1 MTTRKFGSR
10 RSGFFSS
17 SDRLRAKRRRQDRK
31 GLLETLE
38 QRQLLAGP
46 DLIAIQPNQ
55 GSLLFDGAELTVQP
69 RELVFQFD
77 AATEIDPATLSGIQ
91 ITRAGG
97 DGQFEAAEAT
107 TDFGTN
113 GAVLVDFRA
122 VQAGAAGNGLTLQFT
137 SVASNGSAIPTVAV
151 SGDTISVVLN
161 SNPAR
166 ETTVAGL
173 LSALQ
178 GNAEA
183 AALVSGLQ
191 VTGATS
197 ARIGRSTPN
206 GLQVVLGGANAATAI
221 TDLGTGNAVR
231 VRVLSTTTGPDGRG
245 QQLIVERRNFLGPA
259 LPAVLVSGND
269 VRVQV
274 NSSPGNETTVAQ
286 FITAINSNPQ
296 ASQLLQLELQAG
308 AGSTKIG
315 NVAPTYSPL
324 SLSGAS
330 DVEVVPGYIGLG
342 DSAREV
348 VFRFSE
354 ALPDDVYQ
362 ISVFGEGATA
372 LTNTNGEAFGD
383 GQNFGLQFD
392 LNLGPQVLAVVPE
405 PVRRNASGVL
415 SPEVGVI
422 EVHFSEALDPAIT
435 TNPTLFRQF
444 FDLYYTRDTANPNDD
459 VRVQPSL
466 TSPPTFNSV
475 TRIATIRFD
484 QPLARVAD
492 PDNPGE
498 FLTGGVRVRI
508 GETEVGANR
517 LNPLEPTEIQLAVND
532 AGDSFA
538 TAYPL
543 GNQFDINANGP
554 QTLVFQSEILNE
566 TAFGLDLPAGSG
578 VPGVST
584 PRAEDPTRLDRIV
597 PLDYLR
603 NGADRFDGISTIYYD
618 FAPSFLGDDPNSPGL
633 DNETTYFNII
643 SEQQKERVREALHQ
657 FSEYLGIQFV
667 ETNGG
672 PAGDAFFTIAVGDLY
687 GGNPAAT
694 SGDGGLAVVTRDRDG
709 DGIDDLGVMDF
720 QDFDESTDDLYGGE
734 FFRGAML
741 VVGQMLGYGYADDL
755 PQPVTQSTGSVFN
768 PGTDNEAAFPSIAD
782 IINGQY
788 MYRPDS
794 TDVDL
799 YQFELTRPGM
809 ISISTL
815 AERLPDASLLDTTL
829 RLYRELADG
838 TFEEL
843 AANDDYFSKDSLIE
857 LQLAPGNYVVGV
869 SASGNDTY
877 DPAIAGT
884 GFGGRTEGSYE
895 LRLNFVATDTA
906 TLNDATGQALD
917 GDADGR
923 PGGIFN
929 FWFVPAD
936 PSTTLYV
943 DKSASSLG
951 NGSLA
956 QPYRDLDDA
965 LARAQPGQTV
975 RVVANGG
982 ADGLV
987 YTPEDNLS
995 YQVGLDSLGNPLQD
1009 GAELIVPQGV
1019 TLVIDAGAI
1028 FKMQRSRV
1036 GIGSTAPTID
1046 YSGAA
1051 LQLLGTPTMLD
1062 AAGRPVVDSEGQLV
1076 PGSVIFTSYNDDSV
1090 GAGNSPSFTPVAKAG
1105 DWGGLDFR
1113 GDLDAADESRF
1124 NPEDAGLFLNQIQF
1138 ADIRYGGGRVSV
1150 DGRTVVISPIDMAIT
1165 RPTIVYSQI
1174 SNSADAAMAATP
1186 DTFAETRFD
1195 EPDVQSE
1202 AAFVPDY
1209 TRVGPDIHNNYIIDN
1224 SINGL
1229 FIRVVT
1235 RSGSTLQPLTVQA
1248 RFDDTDIPHIL
1259 TENLVIE
1266 GTPGGPVVDS
1276 TAPSILLTNLSQG
1289 VGTSIPA
1296 GSYAYRVTNVE
1307 PSGQESAASTR
1318 TASFELTAAG
1328 AIRLRQLPR
1337 VPAGGEF
1344 VARNLY
1350 RATVTIDATTGEE
1363 VVGPF
1368 QLVAQLNASTT
1379 TYVDNN
1385 GNPGRTLVDR
1395 PQAFRSRLDA
1405 RLDIDPGT
1413 VLKIDSARIEAR
1425 FGAQLLAEGESG
1437 LPIVFTSLEDQRYG
1451 GSGTFDTNDRGTDFE
1466 ITPGDWGGLYFGQGA
1481 TGSFDNV
1488 VIAGAGGTT
1497 RIEGGF
1503 AAFNAIEVHQADL
1516 RLANSKFEFNADG
1529 QDPVDDDRV
1538 GRGSNAAG
1546 TVFVRAATPVIVNNQ
1561 FIGGEGAAIT
1571 VDLNSLSYQAVS
1583 DPGRSTGVLD
1593 RVDSL
1598 GNAGPLVRNNQLADN
1613 DVNGMRV
1620 RGGELTTKGVWD
1632 DYDIVHVVR
1641 DTIEVPN
1648 QFVYGGL
1655 QLKSDARGSL
1665 VVKFQDDLETAGLV
1679 VGGSLL
1685 TAEEQLRGINDRI
1698 GGSLQLIGHPDF
1710 PVVLTTLA
1718 DDFAGAGFQPDGSPQ
1733 MDTNNDGLLGGS
1745 LSDQAG
1751 GGTGALL
1758 PTGPEVNNGTLIDND
1773 VAQTIPG
1780 FFSALIGDGNDVLQ
1794 SAVTGLDIN
1803 QQLLVAQNYIFEYT
1817 TYVVVGTT
1825 ATELSASTITQP
1837 AALIADDRVESRGTF
1852 AGPNGLVNWVATSY
1866 FQDGVATLFTALD
1879 LSTSDGSAL
1888 GDIQVISYLD
1898 EDVDLISDDILYT
1911 VGTPGQADFRAFTI
1925 DGASRVGF
1933 AQGGF
1938 YSNDGVNQTS
1948 AVFDGW
1954 AADQYFDLEQA
1965 IQAGTATF
1973 SVLGNID
1980 LIDLPVGIQ
1989 PGLGTTY
1996 GPNDVTTAFA
2006 WSTNPTASSSRIT
2019 SFLELVPEDPSQG
2032 NGLQDVTAGLWNGV
2046 VVREAASDRN
2056 VAAIAENE
2064 SVSAISPGTNAIPGQ
2079 SQFVGELAPSESQG
2093 DENRRIGFSI
2103 DGFLSKRDD
2112 VDVYSFVAESGTQVW
2127 FDIDRTNNAL
2137 DTVLE
2142 LVDANGMVL
2151 ARSND
2156 SLAEEADPSLLFVSD
2171 RLDADS
2177 VRPMSE
2183 AGERTETQVLTI
2195 SANVADAE
2203 GFLNFTLFGS
2213 AVTVPVA
2220 IEQFLAN
2227 PAGSVQA
2234 ALNAA
2239 YRSTLGPVEVSLTR
2253 RDPRVVDPLDPSV
2266 VLDPGGDYELQI
2278 RFDNDLYLGSD
2289 VPDLNVDASLLNLP
2303 AGGTVTTSMRV
2314 QVDDNELQ
2322 DLYST
2327 NRYDAGMRIVLPGES
2342 GTRNLYHIRV
2352 RSNDSPANPG
2362 VRNGLTSGSYN
2373 LQLRLRE
2380 TDESPGTQV
2389 SFADIRYATTG
2400 LQIIGQPFH
2409 SPLLG
2414 EDYEQSAANDTF
2426 AQAQPLGPYG
2436 VAIDATA
2443 ADGAGPLSSDRLS
2456 KSIGG
2461 VLDGED
2467 DIDWYQFDVQYER
2480 LTRDDAALYMATV
2493 FDLDYA
2499 DNFARAD
2506 MAFYIFDAVGNLV
2519 MTAGDSN
2526 IADDQPRA
2534 GLGVD
2539 TTDLSRGSAG
2549 TLDPYLGTAELSEG
2563 TYYVAISNQT
2573 RIPQQLD
2580 QFYVQSPANPLLRLE
2595 PIDSV
2600 LRIAEDRID
2609 SFGGG
2614 TAADPIVPVLFD
2626 PVNSIIDYT
2635 LNDVVLYTIGR
2646 NNTGIQQTVNMINP
2660 FTGENYGSIGLPN
2673 QDIADFAFLPNG
2685 ELFGYNRDFL
2695 NGNAPNDTGVGYF
2708 RISSEDAALTS
2719 IGPSNIETY
2728 EVVLTADGPEVIR
2741 SDEGV
2746 HPEAMTFLGD
2756 GLGLFVGNRI
2766 PASTVGTFPN
2776 QRPAYFSNILYQF
2789 DPQTGEA
2796 FSGAAGDRV
2805 VRTFTV
2811 GGQTVTFDERGNGA
2825 GTQIRERGYIETR
2838 LVDSLGNVLNSNTAA
2853 RTSFVVT
2860 AATRVG
2866 VNGQTTPLIV
2876 DSLATGGATTF
2887 TITASDLTQ
2896 YTFEFDAG
2904 PEFTY
2909 QYDDEL
2915 GAAIR
2920 DGDQIS
2926 VTTLAGTTT
2935 YEFNTG
2941 PVLTVDATLVVDG
2954 DQVVLTDS
2962 NGVERTFE
2970 FDANGSVS
2978 SGAIRVA
2985 MLDVNGIALTPED
2998 LYAGLADTI
3007 TRADFGVVAR
3017 ATESLGRIS
3026 LSQDSETVLPV
3037 VSGAG
3042 LAVEGDYAVTPGL
3055 EANQIRVEENASAEE
3070 FAAAIAGAVRNGVT
3084 VGYAG
3089 NRINFRGATSVD
3101 VTSLQIANVIT
3112 AQTGQA
3118 GVAVGSGN
3126 IAVPFSVSDRDV
3138 DIAVRIAQAINNASV
3153 GTVTATANGREVT
3166 VSNASVTRNSVGPAF
3181 EVVNV
3186 APGGI
3191 VRGIAPI
3198 DGVLYAVS
3206 DAGGLYRVTDPTNFN
3221 PNPLGIATYVGTAT
3235 DLVGIPFTGLVAGPQ
3250 NVDGG
3255 QYADLLFGT
3264 TSDGRVY
3271 AFNTAGE
3278 LQPVFFGGQTSI
3290 DADGNGGVRGLAF
3303 STLDSNLWHVTGTRG
3318 DDPGHGID
3326 PIFNGTREAV
3336 PGGSSLHF
3344 AFEGGTSSTGGNPL
3358 NVARQD
3364 GQALS
3369 NTYNFPGGAYGA
3381 LESNTFDL
3389 VGYSAADQPY
3399 LYFNYFLE
3407 SDDGLDSFRV
3417 YVITKDGAEH
3427 LVSTNASARGIGE
3440 LDDQYDEPTPDDGID
3455 VDVQEIFDNSGTWRQ
3470 ARVPLSE
3477 FAGREDL
3484 RLRVEFSSSG
3494 QVGGGDA
3501 SIRAL
3506 PGSDLR
3512 DGQQFTISGQEF
3524 YLSFGPTIVTPP
3536 GSDIAAFYAAA
3547 DGAVAG
3553 SAPDTRVTVNIG
3565 GVTFVLNDGFR
3576 NVDTAAG
3583 EVEVLLF
3590 DASVIGA
3597 TPVAQL
3603 TASQITALLA
3613 PVVAANPPAPVID
3626 SSFDFTVESN
3636 DELISATPLAIP
3648 DGDVTYS
3655 GVGNIN
3661 NAQDVDL
3668 YRVDLPAGATLSVTV
3683 DPELGSTLTPI
3694 VRVFDVRGN
3703 VVASQPIP
3711 PFDPLNPGVVVDF
3724 LTVAQSDATYYIG
3737 ISSNQNSNYN
3747 PTIAGSGTDGD
3758 IGNYTAEI
3766 SVTRDFRVLSDGNR
3780 IEVTGGY
3787 AVSLPAD
3794 SPLSVEQSLNNVGL
3808 PVTVDSGMSATE
3820 VADAIRYAAAQR
3832 FAGGQLTGF
3841 GSSGSLVKFT
3851 GLNVDDSGPFGMGGI
3866 RYGDSFGSEGPGR
3879 TQNNAFEGV
3888 YIDDIIIGFAERG
3901 ELATGATVAT
3911 NFIVDPSPNLT
3922 NPPQP
3927 VSGLV
3932 TGSYQLEIRD
3942 ASEYVASNDGVTF
3955 RALDTNTRLAQSQTI
3970 TAHAATDLIDGMTF
3984 TIGDGNSTVT
3994 FEFDLLESET
4004 GVAPGRVAIPYTFL
4018 AVEPG
4023 TEDLNPLTGLPIPGT
4038 GLVRPQTASEVAKA
4052 IVAAINSSV
4061 VQSVLN
4067 VSAQPASGLD
4077 TVADPRV
4084 NLLGLSLVDNSSGA
4098 LANVARLGGRG
4109 DENREREAQGVIL
4122 VENSRFLFN
4131 SQYGIDLV
4139 HDVTADVAGNTT
4151 NSLVRY
4157 PRNLV
4162 ELNSEALV
4170 PGVVVQSN
4178 VLAFND
4184 VGGLRISGI
4193 AAGGSGRDPVPFDR
4207 IVNNTVIGG
4216 TVTPGETAP
4225 SATINGIVF
4234 SQGSLSF
4241 ADAVT
4246 SYTPGANGG
4255 PLPDVTFQNALTA
4268 LGVPD
4273 STGRGA
4279 EPVDGTT
4286 TVSLG
4291 SGGVLVLEFVNNRLT
4306 GSGDSRPDLA
4316 IFETGAVESVLV
4328 EVSRDGVTYTQ
4339 VGIADGL
4346 SSLID
4351 IDAAGF
4357 GPQDRLAFVRLTDLR
4372 QGDPTSSTIGADID
4386 AVGAIFSASVDQF
4399 VPGGTGITV
4408 RQNASPTL
4416 LNNVIANSAI
4426 GLDVDALSSS
4436 SVLGA
4441 STFYRN
4447 TAAVSGTTLAGR
4459 FEQLVPTSE
4468 ELFVSAGDL
4477 IFTPSSGS
4485 SIIDASIDS
4494 LQDRSSLV
4502 TVRNPLGLPP
4512 SPILAPRFDANG
4524 QLRVDDP
4531 EVESPFGSG
4540 ELVFK
4545 DRGAEDRGDQIG
4557 PRAILTSPRASEQG
4571 SDAGVVDVIGA
4582 PRFFEIQLVDGIAPS
4597 DPVPGVGI
4605 DDRSV
4610 SGGSILLL
4618 ENGVP
4623 LVQGRDY
4630 RFGYNPST
4638 NVIRLTPLAG
4648 VFRTDAV
4655 YVIRMLDATDSVIQA
4670 LDGGTTVD
4678 GGIFNIVDRTG
4689 QSTAFEYETG
4699 ITLTVTQ
4706 TLTDVV
4712 GTDGATFSVTDG
4724 SSLFTFELDEDQSS
4738 TPGNIAIPVAV
4749 NATVEEIA
4757 EAIADAI
4764 NLSAL
4769 NLTAVIS
4776 GDGQVGLTGTNPL
4789 SAVDPLQS
4797 GMLVSG
4803 AIGTA
4808 IGFGIGIPA
4817 NVAVPAGVEDGQ
4829 TFVIRRGAIQEVT
4842 FEIDSDNSLDTP
4854 GAVRVAVSTAP
4865 TLDQLANA
4873 MVAAISGSG
4882 LGLAPIHVGG
4892 GRIALGGDVNYSLD
4906 MSNTVLNQL
4915 GVPGQTASLPVQI
4928 APNATAQAA
4937 ATRIVETIVAAGLP
4951 GISASQVGSRVFID
4965 GSSDVTGTGV
4975 EDLVTIRDEVGNL
4988 LQSNQANGQTELTI
5002 FVGAGF
5008 DYGDAPDAAAGTSP
5022 GNYQTR
5028 FDDNGPRL
5036 KVDNGLRIGAT
5047 VTADADAKVP
5057 NGDVDD
5063 GVTFGGIFQ
5072 RGFSTPVSVDVQS
5085 DGLAYVLDI
5094 LVDWNGDG
5102 DFNDA
5107 NESRRFN
5114 SPFLGTTLAVPE
5126 DAVLGTTY
5134 ARFILTGVR
5143 TDPNTNQPVEVG
5155 EIEDVPL
5162 VIQANPYQ
5170 NPNGKYDVNNQDG
5183 VTPLDALQVINALN
5197 AYNRIYGGTSIPLP
5211 PPAGFPVNGFLDV
5224 DGNGRI
5230 EPNDAK
5236 GVIDELNRL
5245 YRQQTRQGEAA
5256 GSGSSV
5262 FDPAATMGVEGV
5274 LDTLASDRVSAASN
5288 ELAVDQLFTEM
5299 GN

>member
-10 RSGFFSS
+10 RSGFFAS

-46 DLIAIQPNQ
+46 DLVAIQPNE
-55 GSLLFDGAELTVQP
+55 GSLLFEGAELTVQP
-69 RELVFQFD
+69 KELVFQFD
-77 AATEIDPATLSGIQ
+77 ADTAIDPATLSGIQ

-97 DGQFEAAEAT
+97 DEQFEAAEAT

-122 VQAGAAGNGLTLQFT
+122 VESGAAGDGITLQFS
-137 SVASNGSAIPTVAV
+137 SVASNGSAIPTVNV
-151 SGDTISVVLN
+151 DGTTISVVLN

-166 ETTVAGL
+166 ETTVAAL
-173 LSALQ
+173 LSAFAS
-178 GNAEA
+178 NSA
-183 AALVSGLQ
+183 ASALVTPLQ
-191 VTGATS
+191 VTGASS
-197 ARIGRSTPN
+197 ARIGGTTPDD
-206 GLQVVLGGANAATAI
+206 LEVVLAGANSATAV

-231 VRVLSTTTGPDGRG
+231 VRILSTLTGPDGVG

-259 LPAVLVSGND
+259 LPAVLVNGND
-269 VRVQV
+269 VRVQI
-274 NSSPGNETTVAQ
+274 NSSPGDETTVDE

-296 ASQLLQLELQAG
+296 ASQLLQVELQAG
-308 AGSTKIG
+308 AGGTTIG
-315 NVAPTYSPL
+315 DVATSYSPL
-324 SLSGAS
+324 TLTGAS
-330 DVEVVPGYIGLG
+330 DVTIEPGYIGLG

-348 VFRFSE
+348 VFRFAE
-354 ALPDDVYQ
+354 PLPDDKYQ
-362 ISVFGEGATA
+362 ISVLGEGASA
-372 LTNTNGEAFGD
+372 LTNTQGEAFAD

-405 PVRRNASGVL
+405 PVRRASDGTL
-415 SPEVGVI
+415 SPDVGVI
-422 EVHFSEALDPAIT
+422 EIHFSEALDPAIVT
-435 TNPTLFRQF
+435 DPVLFRQF
-444 FDLYYTRDTANPNDD
+444 FDLYYTRDTVDPNDD

-466 TSPPTFNSV
+466 SSPPTFDSV
-475 TRIATIRFD
+475 SNIATVRFD
-484 QPLARVAD
+484 RPLARVPD
-492 PDNPGE
+492 PDSPGQ
-498 FLTGGVRVRI
+498 FLAGGVRLRV
-508 GETEVGANR
+508 GDTEAAAHSGNQLV
-517 LNPLEPTEIQLAVND
+517 PTEITLTAND

-543 GNQFDINANGP
+543 GPQFDFNASST
-554 QTLVFQSEILNE
+554 QTLTFSGEIMNA
-566 TAFGLDLPAGSG
+566 TPFGLDLPAGPD

-603 NGADRFDGISTIYYD
+603 QGADRFDGISTIYYD

-633 DNETTYFNII
+633 DNDTTYFNII
-643 SEQQKERVREALHQ
+643 SEQQKDRVREALHQ

-694 SGDGGLAVVTRDRDG
+694 SGDGGLAVVTRDRNG

-720 QDFDESTDDLYGGE
+720 QDFDESIDDQYGGE

-755 PQPVTQSTGSVFN
+755 PQPVTQSTDSVFN
-768 PGTDNEAAFPSIAD
+768 PGTDNEAAFPSTAD
-782 IINGQY
+782 IVNGQY

-799 YQFELTRPGM
+799 YQFQLTRPGK

-815 AERLPDASLLDTTL
+815 AERLPAASLLDTAL
-829 RLYRELADG
+829 RLYRELPDG

-843 AANDDYFSKDSLIE
+843 AANDDYFSRDSLIE
-857 LQLAPGNYVVGV
+857 LDLTPGNYVVGV
-869 SASGNDTY
+869 SASGNETY
-877 DPAIAGT
+877 DPAITGT
-884 GFGGRTEGSYE
+884 GFGGRSEGSYD
-895 LRLNFVATDTA
+895 LQINFVASDSQ
-906 TLNDATGQALD
+906 TLNDATGVALD

-923 PGGIFN
+923 PGGVYN

-943 DKSASSLG
+943 DKAASSLG
-951 NGSLA
+951 NGTLG

-995 YQVGLDSLGNPLQD
+995 YQVGLNSLGNSLQD
-1009 GAELIVPQGV
+1009 GAELKVPQGV

-1046 YSGAA
+1046 YSGAS

-1062 AAGRPVVDSEGQLV
+1062 SSGRPVVDDEGELI
-1076 PGSVIFTSYNDDSV
+1076 PGSVIFTSYNDDTV
-1090 GAGNSPSFTPVAKAG
+1090 GGGNSPAFTPVATAG

-1124 NPEDAGLFLNQIQF
+1124 NPEDAGLFLNQVQF

-1165 RPTIVYSQI
+1165 RPTIVHSQI
-1174 SNSADAAMAATP
+1174 SMSADAAIAATP

-1195 EPDVQSE
+1195 EPDAQS
-1202 AAFVPDY
+1202 ATSFIPDY
-1209 TRVGPDIHNNYIIDN
+1209 ARVGPDIHHNHITNN

-1229 FIRVVT
+1229 FVRVVT

-1276 TAPSILLTNLSQG
+1276 SAPSILLTNLSQG
-1289 VGTSIPA
+1289 VGTSVPA
-1296 GSYAYRVTNVE
+1296 GTYAYRVTYVE
-1307 PSGQESAASTR
+1307 ADGQQSAASTR
-1318 TASFELTAAG
+1318 TPSFELTSDG
-1328 AIRLRQLPR
+1328 AIRLTQLPR
-1337 VPAGGEF
+1337 VPSGGEF

-1350 RATVTIDATTGEE
+1350 RAVVTLDADGNEVTGA
-1363 VVGPF
+1363 F

-1385 GNPGRTLVDR
+1385 GTPGRTLVDS
-1395 PQAFRSRLDA
+1395 PQAFRARLDA

-1413 VLKIDSARIEAR
+1413 VIKLDSARIEAR
-1425 FGAQLLAEGESG
+1425 FGAQLLAEGEAG

-1451 GSGTFDTNDRGTDFE
+1451 GSGTFDTNDRGVEFD
-1466 ITPGDWGGLYFGQGA
+1466 ITPGDWGGIYLGQGA
-1481 TGSFDNV
+1481 TGSMDNV

-1503 AAFNAIEVHQADL
+1503 ADFNAIEVHQADL

-1529 QDPVDDDRV
+1529 QETAGNDRV
-1538 GRGSNAAG
+1538 GRGANAEG

-1571 VDLNSLSYQAVS
+1571 VDVNSLSFQTVV
-1583 DPGRSTGVLD
+1583 DTGRSTGELD
-1593 RVDSL
+1593 KVASL
-1598 GNAGPLVRNNQLADN
+1598 GNSGPLVRDNRLDDN

-1620 RGGELTTKGVWD
+1620 RGGELTTQGVWD

-1679 VGGSLL
+1679 VGGNLL
-1685 TAEEQLRGINDRI
+1685 TAEEQLRGIDDRI

-1718 DDFAGAGFQPDGSPQ
+1718 DDFAGAGFTPAGLPQ
-1733 MDTNNDGLLGGS
+1733 LDTNNDGLLGGS
-1745 LSDQAG
+1745 LSDQTG
-1751 GGTGALL
+1751 GGSSGTL

-1773 VAQTIPG
+1773 VAQDVAG
-1780 FFSALIGDGNDVLQ
+1780 FFAADIGAGNSVLQ
-1794 SAVTGLDIN
+1794 SAVSGLDTN
-1803 QQLLVAQNYIFEYT
+1803 QQLLIAQNYIFEYT
-1817 TYVVVGTT
+1817 TYVVVGGT
-1825 ATELSASTITQP
+1825 ATELSASTITQ
-1837 AALIADDRVESRGTF
+1837 AATLIADDRVESRGTF
-1852 AGPNGLVNWVATSY
+1852 TGPNGEVEWIATSY

-1879 LSTSDGSAL
+1879 LTTSDGSAL
-1888 GDIQVISYLD
+1888 GDIQVVSYLD
-1898 EDVDLISDDILYT
+1898 EDVDFVSDDILYT
-1911 VGTPGQADFRAFTI
+1911 VGTPGQADFRAYTI
-1925 DGASRVGF
+1925 DGVSRLGF
-1933 AQGGF
+1933 SHGGY
-1938 YSNDGVNQTS
+1938 YSDDGVNQTS
-1948 AVFDGW
+1948 ATFDGW
-1954 AADQYFDLEQA
+1954 AADQFNDLQTA

-1973 SVLGNID
+1973 SLVGDID
-1980 LIDLPVGIQ
+1980 LVDLPIGVE

-1996 GPNDVTTAFA
+1996 GPNDITTAFA
-2006 WSTNPTASSSRIT
+2006 WSTTATASSSRIT
-2019 SFLELVPEDPSQG
+2019 SFLEFIPEDPSLG
-2032 NGLQDVTAGLWNGV
+2032 TGLQDVEAGLWNGV

-2064 SVSAISPGTNAIPGQ
+2064 SLAAISPGTNAIPGQ
-2079 SQFVGELAPSESQG
+2079 SQYLGELAPSESEG
-2093 DENRRIGFSI
+2093 DENRRIGFI
-2103 DGFLSKRDD
+2103 VDGFLSQRDD
-2112 VDVYSFVAESGTQVW
+2112 VDVYSFVAESGTEVW
-2127 FDIDRTNNAL
+2127 FDIDRTANSL
-2137 DTVLE
+2137 DAVLE

-2156 SLAEEADPSLLFVSD
+2156 SLAEEADPSLLFVD
-2171 RLDADS
+2171 EGRLDADS
-2177 VRPMSE
+2177 VNPMSE
-2183 AGERTETQVLTI
+2183 AGERTETQILTI
-2195 SANVADAE
+2195 GSDVEQTE

-2213 AVTVPVA
+2213 AINVPVDV
-2220 IEQFLAN
+2220 ELFLAN
-2227 PAGSVQA
+2227 PAATVEA

-2239 YRSTLGPVEVSLTR
+2239 YQSVLGPLDVSLAR
-2253 RDPRVVDPLDPSV
+2253 RSAGD
-2266 VLDPGGDYELQI
+2266 DYELQV

-2289 VPDLNVDASLLNLP
+2289 VPNLSVDTSLLTIP
-2303 AGGTVTTSMRV
+2303 AGVTVATSMTE

-2327 NRYDAGMRIVLPGES
+2327 NRYDPGMRIILPGED
-2342 GTRNLYHIRV
+2342 GTRNLYHVRV
-2352 RSNDSPANPG
+2352 RSNDAAANPG

-2380 TDESPGTQV
+2380 TDESAGTQV
-2389 SFADIRYATTG
+2389 NFADIRYATTG

-2414 EDYEQSAANDTF
+2414 EEYEQSAANDTF
-2426 AQAQPLGPYG
+2426 GQAQPLGPYG
-2436 VAIDATA
+2436 VANDATA
-2443 ADGAGPLSSDRLS
+2443 NDGAGPLSSDRLS
-2456 KSIGG
+2456 KSIAG

-2480 LTRDDAALYMATV
+2480 LTRDNAALYLATV

-2506 MAFYIFDAVGNLV
+2506 MAFYIFDAAGNLV

-2539 TTDLSRGSAG
+2539 GTDLSRGSAG

-2595 PIDSV
+2595 PIDSIT
-2600 LRIAEDRID
+2600 RIAEDRIGF
-2609 SFGGG
+2609 SGGG
-2614 TAADPIVPVLFD
+2614 TAADPTVPVLFD

-2646 NNTGIQQTVNMINP
+2646 NNTGTQQTVNMINP

-2685 ELFGYNRDFL
+2685 ELFGYNRDYL
-2695 NGNAPNDTGVGYF
+2695 NGNPPNDTGVGYY
-2708 RISSEDAALTS
+2708 RISSETAALTS
-2719 IGPSNIETY
+2719 IGASNIETY
-2728 EVVLTADGPEVIR
+2728 EVVQTADGPEVIR

-2756 GLGLFVGNRI
+2756 GLGFFVGNRI
-2766 PASTVGTFPN
+2766 PASSVGTFPN
-2776 QRPAYFSNILYQF
+2776 ERPAYFNNILYQF
-2789 DPQTGEA
+2789 DPQTGQA
-2796 FSGAAGDRV
+2796 FSGAVGDRV

-2811 GGQTVTFDERGNGA
+2811 GGQTVTFDERGSGA

-2838 LVDSLGNVLNSNTAA
+2838 LVDSAGNVIDSGTAA
-2853 RTSFVVT
+2853 RTTFVVT
-2860 AATRVG
+2860 AATNVN
-2866 VNGQTTPLIV
+2866 VNGVTTPLIV
-2876 DSLATGGATTF
+2876 DSLAGGPATTF

-2915 GAAIR
+2915 GASIR

-2941 PVLTVDATLVVDG
+2941 PVLTVASTPNIDGDLVPTVADG
-2954 DQVVLTDS
+2954 DQVVLTDI
-2962 NGVERTFE
+2962 NGVQRTFE
-2970 FDANGSVS
+2970 FDQNGTVS
-2978 SGAIRVA
+2978 AGAIRVD
-2985 MLDVNGIALTPED
+2985 MLDINGNLLSAEE

-3007 TRADFGVVAR
+3007 TRADFAIVAR

-3055 EANQIRVEENASAEE
+3055 EANQIRIEETASPEE
-3070 FAAAIAGAVRNGVT
+3070 FAAALAGVVRDGVT

-3112 AQTGQA
+3112 AQTGQS
-3118 GVAVGSGN
+3118 GVTTGSGN

-3138 DIAVRIAQAINNASV
+3138 DIAVRIAQAINNASL

-3181 EVVNV
+3181 EVSNV
-3186 APGGI
+3186 APGGTI
-3191 VRGIAPI
+3191 RGIATVG
-3198 DGVLYAVS
+3198 GVLYAIS
-3206 DAGGLYRVTDPTNFN
+3206 DAGGLYRVNNPTAHN
-3221 PNPLGIATYVGTAT
+3221 PSPLGIATYVGTAT
-3235 DLVGIPFTGLVAGPQ
+3235 DLVGIPFTGLVTGPQ

-3255 QYADLLFGT
+3255 QYGDLLFGT
-3264 TSDGRVY
+3264 TASGEVY

-3290 DADGNGGVRGLAF
+3290 DANGNGAVRGLAF
-3303 STLDSNLWHVTGTRG
+3303 STLDSNLWHVTDTREN
-3318 DDPGHGID
+3318 DAGHGINST
-3326 PIFNGTREAV
+3326 FNGTRGSSA
-3336 PGGSSLHF
+3336 GGASLHF
-3344 AFEGGTSSTGGNPL
+3344 AYEGGTSAIGGNPL
-3358 NVARQD
+3358 NVGRQD
-3364 GQALS
+3364 GQSVS

-3389 VGYSAADQPY
+3389 VGYSAADQPH

-3407 SDDGLDSFRV
+3407 SDNGLDAFRV
-3417 YVITKDGAEH
+3417 YVITEDGSEH
-3427 LVSTNASARGIGE
+3427 LVSTNASVRLGGS
-3440 LDDQYDEPTPDDGID
+3440 LDDQYDEPTPLDGID
-3455 VDVQEIFDNSGTWRQ
+3455 VEVQETFDNSGTWRQ
-3470 ARVPLSE
+3470 ARVPLNE
-3477 FAGREDL
+3477 FAGRENL

-3506 PGSDLR
+3506 PGSELR
-3512 DGQQFTISGQEF
+3512 DGEQFTVSGQEF

-3536 GSDIAAFYAAA
+3536 GSDIAAYYNTV
-3547 DGAVAG
+3547 DGGVAG
-3553 SAPDTRVTVNIG
+3553 SAPDSRVTVNIG

-3583 EVEVLLF
+3583 EVDVLLY
-3590 DASVIGA
+3590 DASIPGA
-3597 TPVAQL
+3597 TPLAEL
-3603 TASQITALLA
+3603 TASQVTALLA
-3613 PVVAANPPAPVID
+3613 PLVAANPPAPVVN
-3626 SSFDFTVESN
+3626 SGFDFTVEPN
-3636 DELISATPLAIP
+3636 EELVSATALPIP

-3661 NAQDVDL
+3661 NVQDVDL
-3668 YRVDLPAGATLSVTV
+3668 FRVDLPAGATLSVMA
-3683 DPELGSTLTPI
+3683 DPELGSAVTPL
-3694 VRVFDVRGN
+3694 VRVFDSEGN
-3703 VVASQPIP
+3703 VVPSDAIP
-3711 PFDPLNPGVVVDF
+3711 PFDPANPGVVLDY
-3724 LTVAQSDATYYIG
+3724 LITAQGDQTYYIG

-3758 IGNYTAEI
+3758 VGNYTAEI

-3780 IEVTGGY
+3780 IEITGGY
-3787 AVSLPAD
+3787 DVSVPAD
-3794 SPLSVEQSLNNVGL
+3794 SPLSIEQSLNNVGL
-3808 PVTVDSGMSATE
+3808 PIAIDSGMSATE
-3820 VADAIRYAAAQR
+3820 VADAIRYAAAQH
-3832 FAGGQLTGF
+3832 FADGQLTGF

-3851 GLNVDDSGPFGMGGI
+3851 GLSVDDSGPFGLGGI
-3866 RYGDSFGSEGPGR
+3866 RYGDSFGSEGAGR
-3879 TQNNAFEGV
+3879 ARNNAFEGV

-3901 ELATGATVAT
+3901 ELATGATVET
-3911 NFIVDPSPNLT
+3911 DFIVDPSPNLT
-3922 NPPQP
+3922 SPAQP
-3927 VSGLV
+3927 VSDLV

-3942 ASEYVASNDGVTF
+3942 ASEYVASNNGVTF

-3970 TAHAATDLIDGMTF
+3970 TAHPATDLIDGASF
-3984 TIGDGNSTVT
+3984 TIGDGNATVT
-3994 FEFDLLESET
+3994 FEFDLVESET

-4023 TEDLNPLTGLPIPGT
+4023 SEDINPLTGLPVPGT
-4038 GLVRPQTASEVAKA
+4038 GLVRPQTASEVAEA
-4052 IVAAINSSV
+4052 ILAAINSSP
-4061 VQSVLN
+4061 VQAVLD

-4077 TVADPRV
+4077 TLSDPRI
-4084 NLLGLSLVDNSSGA
+4084 NLLGLSLVDNTNGA
-4098 LANVARLGGRG
+4098 LAEVVRLGGRG
-4109 DENREREAQGVIL
+4109 DENRERDAQGVIL

-4139 HDVTADVAGNTT
+4139 HDVTADVDGNTT
-4151 NSLVRY
+4151 DSLVRY

-4162 ELNSEALV
+4162 ELNTEALV

-4184 VGGLRISGI
+4184 VGGIRVSGI
-4193 AAGGSGRDPVPFDR
+4193 DAGGSDLDPVPFDR

-4216 TVTPGETAP
+4216 SVTPGVTAP
-4225 SATINGIVF
+4225 SETINGIVF

-4255 PLPDVTFQNALTA
+4255 PEPDAEFQNPLTA
-4268 LGVPD
+4268 LGTPNLA
-4273 STGRGA
+4273 TRGA
-4279 EPVDGTT
+4279 EPIDGTQ

-4291 SGGVLVLEFVNNRLT
+4291 NGGVLVVEFVDNRLT

-4316 IFETGAVESVLV
+4316 IFETGSVESVLV

-4346 SSLID
+4346 SSQID

-4357 GPQDRLAFVRLTDLR
+4357 GLQDRLAFVRLTDLR

-4386 AVGAIFSASVDQF
+4386 AVGAIFSTSVDLF

-4416 LNNVIANSAI
+4416 LNNVVANSDV
-4426 GLDVDALSSS
+4426 GLDVDTQSNS

-4447 TAAVSGTTLAGR
+4447 ATDLSTTTLPGT
-4459 FEQLVPTSE
+4459 FEQLVPDSE
-4468 ELFVSAGDL
+4468 ELFVSAGEL
-4477 IFTPSSGS
+4477 IFTPSSGA

-4494 LQDRSSLV
+4494 LQDRASLV

-4512 SPILAPRFDANG
+4512 SPILAPRFDVNG

-4531 EVESPFGSG
+4531 NVESPFGSG

-4545 DRGAEDRGDQIG
+4545 DRGAEDRGDEVG
-4557 PRAILTSPRASEQG
+4557 PRAILTAPRADEQG
-4571 SDAGVVDVIGA
+4571 SGAGVVEVVGA
-4582 PRFFEIQLVDGIAPS
+4582 PQFFEIQLVDGIIPS
-4597 DPVPGVGI
+4597 DPGPGVGI
-4605 DDRSV
+4605 DDRTVTGS
-4610 SGGSILLL
+4610 SILML
-4618 ENGVP
+4618 EDGVP
-4623 LVQGRDY
+4623 LVEGRDY
-4630 RFGYNPST
+4630 QFGYNPST

-4655 YVIRMLDATDSVIQA
+4655 YVIRMLDSTDSVIQA
-4670 LDGGTTVD
+4670 LDGNIIQD
-4678 GGIFNIVDRTG
+4678 GGIFNVVDRSG

-4699 ITLTVTQ
+4699 ISVTVTQ
-4706 TLTDVV
+4706 DLTDVV
-4712 GTDGATFSVTDG
+4712 GTDGATFTVTDG
-4724 SSLFTFELDEDQSS
+4724 SLLFTFELDEDQTS
-4738 TPGNIAIPVAV
+4738 TAGNIPIPVPV

-4757 EAIADAI
+4757 EAIRDAI
-4764 NLSAL
+4764 NASAL
-4769 NLTAVIS
+4769 ALTAVSS
-4776 GDGQVGLTGTNPL
+4776 GDAQIGLTGTNSL
-4789 SAVDPLQS
+4789 AVFDPLQS
-4797 GMLVSG
+4797 GLVVSG
-4803 AIGTA
+4803 AIGTEV
-4808 IGFGIGIPA
+4808 GFGIGIPA
-4817 NVAVPAGVEDGQ
+4817 NVAIPEGVEDGQ

-4842 FEIDSDNSLDTP
+4842 FEIDSDNSLQTA
-4854 GAVRVAVSTAP
+4854 GAVRVEVSSSP
-4865 TLDQLANA
+4865 TMDQLATA
-4873 MVAAISGSG
+4873 IVAAISGAG
-4882 LGLAPIHVGG
+4882 LGLAPVNTGG

-4906 MSNTVLNQL
+4906 MSNTVLTQL
-4915 GVPGQTASLPVQI
+4915 GTPGQDASLPINI
-4928 APNATAQAA
+4928 APDANATQAA
-4937 ATRIVETIVAAGLP
+4937 ARIVETITAAGLP
-4951 GISASQVGSRVFID
+4951 GIAASQVGSRVFIN
-4965 GSSDVTGTGV
+4965 GSSGVTGTGV
-4975 EDLVTIRDEVGNL
+4975 VDLVTIQDEVGNQ
-4988 LQSNQANGQTELTI
+4988 LQSNQADGRTELTI

-5008 DYGDAPDAAAGTSP
+5008 DYGDAPDPAADTGA
-5022 GNYQTR
+5022 GNYR
-5028 FDDNGPRL
+5028 SRMDDGGPRR
-5036 KVDNGLRIGAT
+5036 KVDDGLRIGPT
-5047 VTADADAKVP
+5047 VTADSDAKVP
-5057 NGDVDD
+5057 DGDVDD
-5063 GVTFGGIFQ
+5063 GVSFAGGFQ
-5072 RGFSTPVSVDVQS
+5072 RGFTTPVTVDVQS

-5102 DFNDA
+5102 DFDDDG
-5107 NESRRFN
+5107 ESQSFN
-5114 SPFLGTTLAVPE
+5114 SPFLGTTLTVPE
-5126 DAVLGTTY
+5126 NAVVGTTY
-5134 ARFILTGVR
+5134 ARVILTGERV
-5143 TDPNTNQPVEVG
+5143 DPDTNQVTLVG
-5155 EIEDVPL
+5155 EIEDVPV
-5162 VIQANPYQ
+5162 VIGDNPYQ
-5170 NPNGKYDVNNQDG
+5170 NPNGQYDVNNQDG

-5197 AYNRIYGGTSIPLP
+5197 AYNRQYGGTSIPLP
-5211 PPAGFPVNGFLDV
+5211 PPVGFTVNGFLDV
-5224 DGNGRI
+5224 DGNGSV

-5236 GVIDELNRL
+5236 QVIDELNRL
-5245 YRQQTRQGEAA
+5245 YRQGAQGESAR
-5256 GSGSSV
+5256 SSSSV

-5274 LDTLASDRVSAASN
+5274 LDTLADDQLSAGSN
-5288 ELAVDQLFTEM
+5288 ESAVDQLFSEM
-5299 GN
+5299 GS